1 MSCASSSSVLRVEV
15 ILVRLSGIQALHNF
29 RSCSV
34 LFAGGCITEMNFK
47 SDFKKAQRHLHMD
60 FMDMF
65 HSLELIFKK
74 EELKYRT
81 ATKRK

>member
-1 MSCASSSSVLRVEV
+1 
-15 ILVRLSGIQALHNF
+15 
-29 RSCSV
+29 
-34 LFAGGCITEMNFK
+34 MNFK
-47 SDFKKAQRHLHMD
+47 SDFKKAQHHLHMD

-81 ATKRK
+81 AVKRK